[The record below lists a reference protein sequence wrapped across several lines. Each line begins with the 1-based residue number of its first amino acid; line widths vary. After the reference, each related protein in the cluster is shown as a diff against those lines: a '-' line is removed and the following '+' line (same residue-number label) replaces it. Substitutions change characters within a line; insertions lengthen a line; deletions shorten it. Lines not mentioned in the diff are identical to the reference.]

1 MSCGL
6 ASGRIS
12 VGDPDQRGKRHFQLA
27 NRKTSLYGS
36 ENGGETSKPV
46 FTNQKRI
53 ANSRL
58 HKSQER
64 SLKYGDWWSPLPMAV
79 SQPNK
84 ETFYGR
90 MRTPDAKENT
100 QIGGIAGFSL
110 ACDDSRTESAP
121 HHQTSSN
128 GYRGTPPE
136 ERLTREVQQ
145 PRGQSAFEEGNLEKA
160 DLPPSTATPPKANDH
175 NQANAADSR
184 DSLDY
189 AGDDLIRRAEMR
201 AHERQKRLMHEVGI
215 DEASGYNERWD
226 GGAHLDR
233 SADYSPRPASIVGPP
248 GPAEGQDPRH
258 LTQKQLLER
267 HMTDGRFINYVNRP
281 PWHTTLDDNGT
292 ANGSRRRVE
301 EPSPQNGPR
310 DQRTTNQMDFPSY
323 TVSEMSAA
331 RPLATNS
338 RYERCTW
345 LPNLAPDFDIEKRN
359 KRLPASRVQQNH
371 GEDSRDVG
379 NGSSAALSA
388 LAKHAYGTRG
398 RITAP
403 YASHE

>member
-1 MSCGL
+1 M
-6 ASGRIS
+6 
-12 VGDPDQRGKRHFQLA
+12 
-27 NRKTSLYGS
+27 
-36 ENGGETSKPV
+36 
-46 FTNQKRI
+46 
-53 ANSRL
+53 
-58 HKSQER
+58 
-64 SLKYGDWWSPLPMAV
+64 
-79 SQPNK
+79 
-84 ETFYGR
+84 
-90 MRTPDAKENT
+90 
-100 QIGGIAGFSL
+100 
-110 ACDDSRTESAP
+110 
-121 HHQTSSN
+121 
-128 GYRGTPPE
+128 
-136 ERLTREVQQ
+136 TREVQQ

-233 SADYSPRPASIVGPP
+233 SADHSPRPASIVGPP

-388 LAKHAYGTRG
+388 LLDLRKMSRCIECWPKSLLKLTEIAVKKRHSTRSSAMSQEYRCSVVEVPTNYEPPYLRVMIHQLHA
-398 RITAP
+398 
-403 YASHE
+403 